1 MTLLFVSE
9 IIHCSSEE
17 EDSLL
22 QNTFAEKYE
31 GSKSEAGKQ
40 SSLHDLSTFIY
51 EKKYPITENRMKY
64 FKTNN
69 QLISH
74 MLIISFAFI
83 FIGCAFDVIKIKK
96 IPVQPDTSFPPKE
109 MIVVEENLIIEL
121 STGYKRTIEKG
132 TKWKYVSQISYGD
145 VFKTKDQ
152 ILTIEGSNIYEA
164 FIVVSEKQLVGFY
177 LPVEQAFSPLSKP
190 ISFKHKMVDQ

>member
-1 MTLLFVSE
+1 
-9 IIHCSSEE
+9 
-17 EDSLL
+17 
-22 QNTFAEKYE
+22 
-31 GSKSEAGKQ
+31 
-40 SSLHDLSTFIY
+40 
-51 EKKYPITENRMKY
+51 MKF
-64 FKTNN
+64 FKTIN
-69 QLISH
+69 QYISH
-74 MLIISFAFI
+74 VFIIFFAFI

-190 ISFKHKMVDQ
+190 VSFKHKMVDQ